1 MTSFLSEFKAAYSQ
15 CDSSLARN
23 KPQSL
28 EATFQ
33 ALADA
38 TNTAE
43 KQDVYGTGDLIED
56 FEKEIA
62 ELLGKEAA
70 LFLPSGT
77 MAQPIALK
85 IWSEEKR
92 TPYVALHATSHLQLH
107 EQNSYQT
114 LWGLKGVT
122 LGQAHKVPST
132 DDVKAAATQPLAA
145 ALLELPMREIG
156 GQLPEWDELVEQ
168 TNYLKGQG
176 IRVHM
181 DGARLWQC
189 PAYYGKSLSEI
200 SALFDSVYV
209 SFYKDLGGIS
219 GAILAGDEHFIAQA
233 KIWARRAGGNLY
245 SLAPYVVAAREG
257 FKQHF
262 GQIHDRR
269 LKAIWVAETFNQQ
282 PEFSTIPLIPQTNMF
297 RMRIN
302 LSAEKFLPAATQWM
316 QKNNTAI
323 VTAPY
328 EIGEDY
334 CLCEITIGD
343 AIYDFSYEEWQ
354 EKLESFFS
362 ALREG

>member
-1 MTSFLSEFKAAYSQ
+1 MNPSLTDFKATYSQ

-23 KPQSL
+23 KSQSL
-28 EATFQ
+28 KATFQ

-38 TNTAE
+38 TEDSE
-43 KQDVYGTGDLIED
+43 KQDVYGTGDLIEE

-77 MAQPIALK
+77 MAQPIALR

-114 LWGLKGVT
+114 LWGLRGVT
-122 LGQAHKVPST
+122 LGQSHQVPT
-132 DDVKAAATQPLAA
+132 LEDIQTAAAQPLAA

-156 GQLPEWDELVEQ
+156 GQLPEWDALVSQ
-168 TNYLKGQG
+168 TQFLKEQG

-189 PAYYGKSLSEI
+189 PAYYGKSLAEI

-219 GAILAGDEHFIAQA
+219 GAILAGDAHFVAQA

-269 LKAIWVAETFNQQ
+269 LKAIWVAETFNEQ
-282 PEFSTIPLIPQTNMF
+282 PEFSTIPLVPQTNMF
-297 RMRIN
+297 RMRIH
-302 LSAEKFLPAATQWM
+302 LPPEKLLAAATKWM
-316 QKNNTAI
+316 QENNTAI
-323 VTAPY
+323 VPAPY
-328 EIGEDY
+328 EMGEDY

-343 AIYDFSYEEWQ
+343 AIYDFTYEEWQ
-354 EKLESFFS
+354 AKLASFFA